1 MKNIRKEIAGY
12 MSDLKQTKQGGLIA
26 RFVFPEDFIG
36 FQGHFPEN
44 KILPGVCQIQCIII
58 MLEKWGKKNIVLKE
72 IVLAKFLSSIFPS
85 EELTCECNGIK
96 ESSGVFTLKAY
107 CRKNDEK
114 VAELKLKVCF
124 EGEIKEK

>member
-1 MKNIRKEIAGY
+1 MKSIREEIAGH
-12 MSDLKQTKQGGLIA
+12 MFDLKQTERGGLTA

-36 FQGHFPEN
+36 YQGHFPGN
-44 KILPGVCQIQCIII
+44 KILPGVCQIQCVIT

-72 IVLAKFLSSIFPS
+72 IVLAKFLSSVFPS
-85 EELTCECNGIK
+85 EELTCTCNDIGG
-96 ESSGVFTLKAY
+96 SSGGFTLKAS